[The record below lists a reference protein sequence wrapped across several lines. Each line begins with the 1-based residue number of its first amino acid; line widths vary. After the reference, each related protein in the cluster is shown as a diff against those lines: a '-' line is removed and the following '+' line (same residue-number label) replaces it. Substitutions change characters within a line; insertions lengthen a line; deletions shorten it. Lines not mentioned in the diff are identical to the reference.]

1 MAELKDIFALEAE
14 REMPESWN
22 KIHLYKVGDFW
33 RAYEWSACGTTYGRL
48 RSTGR
53 RSVMQ

>member
-33 RAYEWSACGTTYGRL
+33 RAYEWSAN
-48 RSTGR
+48 
-53 RSVMQ
+53 